1 MTSIL
6 SRKLMTGF
14 SRQQYSSK
22 IFSMSYFHFLQKH
35 FVSESTVKV
44 LESSHIQQCAKIHQR
59 TFSSVS
65 IEVSQLCFDI
75 FISMY
80 RMDIIFSPMNTSMF
94 GHHFECT
101 EQCVVTISHR
111 SAVIW
116 SKSFDSKPFEMRK
129 SKFWRIAEFLLS
141 CSFD

>member
-1 MTSIL
+1 MYL
-6 SRKLMTGF
+6 NPHF
-14 SRQQYSSK
+14 YSN
-22 IFSMSYFHFLQKH
+22 
-35 FVSESTVKV
+35 
-44 LESSHIQQCAKIHQR
+44 IQKIHQR
-59 TFSSVS
+59 IFFKVFPKDFYFSS
-65 IEVSQLCFDI
+65 DI

-141 CSFD
+141 CSFDYKFTLQLPLRNRRWSLREFIVIWNVLLR